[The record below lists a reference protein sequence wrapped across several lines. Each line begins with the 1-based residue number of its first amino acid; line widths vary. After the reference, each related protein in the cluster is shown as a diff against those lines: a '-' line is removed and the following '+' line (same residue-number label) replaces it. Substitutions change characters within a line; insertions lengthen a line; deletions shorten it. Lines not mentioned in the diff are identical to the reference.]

1 MTLLTHHSDDYI
13 CAICYSTMMN
23 PLFSSKNKSVSL
35 LKRSSSVGWM
45 SLDSLVSVVI
55 RSMWT
60 VTANKK
66 LL

>member
-1 MTLLTHHSDDYI
+1 MTLLTHDSDDYI
-13 CAICYSTMMN
+13 CAFCYSTMMN
-23 PLFSSKNKSVSL
+23 PLFSSENKSVSL
-35 LKRSSSVGWM
+35 PKRSSSVGWM

-55 RSMWT
+55 RSMYT